1 MRRMMH
7 PQHGFHVVSAGDD
20 VELMRRNG
28 WVDDDGRALAAKL
41 APSAVPEP
49 LSAAPKPSTGWYDK
63 QMARDADP
71 RPAAPRRPRKG

>member
-28 WVDDDGRALAAKL
+28 WTDDDGKALAAKL
-41 APSAVPEP
+41 APSAVPAVFVAHASPAP
-49 LSAAPKPSTGWYDK
+49 LAVKRGPG
-63 QMARDADP
+63 
-71 RPAAPRRPRKG
+71 RPRKG